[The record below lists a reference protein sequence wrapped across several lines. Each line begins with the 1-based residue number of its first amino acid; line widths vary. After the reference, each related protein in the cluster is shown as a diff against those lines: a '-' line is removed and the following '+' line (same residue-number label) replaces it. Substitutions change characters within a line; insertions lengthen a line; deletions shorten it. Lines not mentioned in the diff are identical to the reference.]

1 MSISERKEAILDAVK
16 AARSPVR
23 PITLMDPIASSRA
36 SLNRDLKSL
45 AEAGLLQTQGKGRST
60 RYLEGVDPNEPPKAR
75 RQWSPTATA
84 MFEILSTS
92 STTRPKFQY
101 DASFLTDY
109 TPNLCSLLPPQL
121 ALHLFHAGYYGQA
134 CPTQPKPGLAAQ
146 QPFEELAW
154 SSGCLDGISMRLDD
168 AKLVLNGQP
177 HADGLGR
184 EALVLLNH
192 KDAIDYINVNASVQD
207 ISVESIVDV
216 QALLM
221 RDLVDVKL
229 IGSIRT
235 LPIYGCSYAPCH
247 DPAVLHSLL
256 KSIADKARQ
265 VHNPIEAAFFT
276 WVNLSYL
283 QAFNFGNGSTAR
295 LAANIPLLHRN
306 CAPLSFRD
314 VARDDYELA
323 LRVIYQKRD
332 VAAAVELF
340 ESVYRKS
347 AQRFHQ

>member
-23 PITLMDPIASSRA
+23 PITLMDSIASSRA

-45 AEAGLLQTQGKGRST
+45 AEAGLLQIQGKGRST

-75 RQWSPTATA
+75 RQWSSTATA
-84 MFEILSTS
+84 LFETLSTS
-92 STTRPKFQY
+92 SSARPQFQY

-134 CPTQPKPGLAAQ
+134 CPVQPKPGLAAQ

-177 HADGLGR
+177 HADGLSR
-184 EALVLLNH
+184 DALVLLNH
-192 KDAIDYINVNASVQD
+192 KDAIDYINANASEQD
-207 ISVESIVDV
+207 ISIESIVDL

-221 RDLVDVKL
+221 RDLVDAPL

-235 LPIYGCSYAPCH
+235 LPIYGYDYAPCH
-247 DPAVLHSLL
+247 DPEVLQSLL
-256 KSIADKARQ
+256 KSIGDKARE

-283 QAFNFGNGSTAR
+283 QAFNFGNDCTAR
-295 LAANIPLLHRN
+295 LAANIPLLHKN
-306 CAPLSFRD
+306 CAPLSFQG
-314 VARDDYELA
+314 VTRDDYELA
-323 LRVIYQKRD
+323 RSGIYQKRD
-332 VAAAVELF
+332 VSAAVELF
-340 ESVYRKS
+340 EFVYRQS
-347 AQRFHQ
+347 ARSFYQ

>member
-1 MSISERKEAILDAVK
+1 MSISERKEAILDVVK
-16 AARSPVR
+16 AARSPIR
-23 PITLMDPIASSRA
+23 PSTLMDSITSSRA

-45 AEAGLLQTQGKGRST
+45 AEAGLLQIQGKGRST

-75 RQWSPTATA
+75 RQWSPAATA
-84 MFEILSTS
+84 LLESLSTPPA
-92 STTRPKFQY
+92 TRPQVRY
-101 DASFLTDY
+101 DPSFLAAY

-121 ALHLFHAGYYGQA
+121 ALHLFHAGYCEQA
-134 CPTQPKPGLAAQ
+134 SPVQAKPAEHPL
-146 QPFEELAW
+146 EELVW

-168 AKLVLNGQP
+168 ARLVLNRQP
-177 HADGLGR
+177 HAAGLSR
-184 EALVLLNH
+184 DALVLLNH
-192 KDAIDYINVNASVQD
+192 KDAIDYINVNASEQD

-221 RDLVDVKL
+221 RDLVDAKL

-235 LPIYGCSYAPCH
+235 LPIFGGDYAPCH

-283 QAFNFGNGSTAR
+283 QAFNFGNGCTAR
-295 LAANIPLLHRN
+295 LAANFPLLHKS
-306 CAPLSFRD
+306 CAPLSFRG

-323 LRVIYQKRD
+323 LSGIYQKRD
-332 VAAAVELF
+332 VSAAVELF
-340 ESVYRKS
+340 EFVYRKS
-347 AQRFHQ
+347 AQRFYQ

>member
-23 PITLMDPIASSRA
+23 PSTLMNSITSSRA

-45 AEAGLLQTQGKGRST
+45 TEAGLLEIQGKGRST
-60 RYLEGVDPNEPPKAR
+60 RYLAGVDPNEPPEAR
-75 RQWSPTATA
+75 RQWSTAATA
-84 MFEILSTS
+84 LFESLSAPPA
-92 STTRPKFQY
+92 TRRQAQY
-101 DASFLTDY
+101 DLDFLNAY

-121 ALHLFHAGYYGQA
+121 ALHLFHAGYCGQA
-134 CPTQPKPGLAAQ
+134 SPVHAEQPL
-146 QPFEELAW
+146 EELAW
-154 SSGCLDGISMRLDD
+154 SSACLDGISMRLDD

-177 HADGLGR
+177 YTDGRGR
-184 EALVLLNH
+184 DALVLLNH
-192 KDAIDYINVNASVQD
+192 EDAIDYINVNASVQD

-221 RDLVDVKL
+221 RDLVDAKL

-235 LPIYGCSYAPCH
+235 LPFYGCGYAPCH
-247 DPAVLHSLL
+247 DPTVLHSLL
-256 KSIADKARQ
+256 KSIAHKARQ

-295 LAANIPLLHRN
+295 LAANIPLLHKN
-306 CAPLSFRD
+306 CAPLSFRG

-323 LRVIYQKRD
+323 LRGIYQKRD
-332 VAAAVELF
+332 VSAAVELF
-340 ESVYRKS
+340 EFVYRQS
-347 AQRFHQ
+347 AESCHQ

>member
-1 MSISERKEAILDAVK
+1 MSISERKKAILDAVK

-23 PITLMDPIASSRA
+23 PSTLMDSSASSRA

-45 AEAGLLQTQGKGRST
+45 AETGLLEIQGKGRST
-60 RYLEGVDPNEPPKAR
+60 RYLAGVDPNEPPKAG
-75 RQWSPTATA
+75 RQWSSASTALL
-84 MFEILSTS
+84 ESLSVPPATS
-92 STTRPKFQY
+92 PQVRY
-101 DASFLTDY
+101 DPSFLAAY

-121 ALHLFHAGYYGQA
+121 ALHLFHAGYCGQTSPVHA
-134 CPTQPKPGLAAQ
+134 EPAEQPL
-146 QPFEELAW
+146 EELVW

-168 AKLVLNGQP
+168 AKLVLNGHLHP
-177 HADGLGR
+177 DGLSTD
-184 EALVLLNH
+184 ALVLLNH
-192 KDAIDYINVNASVQD
+192 KDAFDYICVNASKQD

-221 RDLVDVKL
+221 RDLVDAPL

-235 LPIYGCSYAPCH
+235 LPIYGYGYAPCH

-295 LAANIPLLHRN
+295 LAANIPLLHKN
-306 CAPLSFRD
+306 CAPLSFRG
-314 VARDDYELA
+314 VARGDYELA
-323 LRVIYQKRD
+323 LRGIYQKRD
-332 VAAAVELF
+332 VSAAVELF
-340 ESVYRKS
+340 EFVYRKGTC
-347 AQRFHQ
+347 